1 MILGLSVVRIIHL
14 LHCLLQE
21 RKEAI
26 NHSSFPRALLFDN
39 SLCLFVS
46 FSTYQMR
53 ASTLVCR
60 HENTQSSLEA
70 RWRLGSHVR
79 RTGSFQEISKLSSWS
94 SLCTPMFLGQW
105 RHLSDGV
112 ILRYSVPVR
121 KHISG
126 VTTHWPQQSP
136 VLLQVPDLE
145 LQPWGSWE
153 SGC

>member
-1 MILGLSVVRIIHL
+1 MILGLSVVRITHL
-14 LHCLLQE
+14 LDCVLQE

-53 ASTLVCR
+53 SSTLVCR

-105 RHLSDGV
+105 RHLSDDV
-112 ILRYSVPVR
+112 ILRYSEKPGLLRPSVPVR

-145 LQPWGSWE
+145 L
-153 SGC
+153 